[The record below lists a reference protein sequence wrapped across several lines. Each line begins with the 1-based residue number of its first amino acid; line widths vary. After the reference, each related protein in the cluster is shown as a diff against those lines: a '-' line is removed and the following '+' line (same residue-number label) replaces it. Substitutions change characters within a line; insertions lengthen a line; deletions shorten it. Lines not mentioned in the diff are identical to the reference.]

1 MISAL
6 TNAPA
11 LSILL
16 GALLVGLILGNTAWL
31 GILAEAPR
39 LPCLVIGTA
48 LVFIGARFTLQ
59 GLAGFRRSGT
69 HVLPYKPALA
79 LVTDDIFAR
88 TRNPMYQGLGIAV
101 VGLAVLLRIDGMI
114 VLPLLVAPMIHYGLV
129 LPEEGYLERKFG
141 ADYLRFKK
149 QVPRYRWLFWPLVGK
164 KPLTKDWLAWTAAA
178 AALVIAAYT
187 VPWLSDLVMQAVED
201 PGVRTAALSRGSV
214 IGRSSLLAAAR
225 EAGLRPSPD
234 VKGVS
239 DGIRRIDDGQAKING
254 WAAEIGGNGSPLTI
268 LVFIDGSTTLETK
281 TAGEHPGVARE
292 LNLSAEAAR
301 NVVFEGT
308 LACRRRQKLI
318 IVATT
323 IGNKYAPLTTLI
335 CP

>member
-1 MISAL
+1 MFQ
-6 TNAPA
+6 
-11 LSILL
+11 
-16 GALLVGLILGNTAWL
+16 GM
-31 GILAEAPR
+31 GIVVL
-39 LPCLVIGTA
+39 
-48 LVFIGARFTLQ
+48 
-59 GLAGFRRSGT
+59 GLA
-69 HVLPYKPALA
+69 
-79 LVTDDIFAR
+79 FA
-88 TRNPMYQGLGIAV
+88 
-101 VGLAVLLRIDGMI
+101 LRIDGMI
-114 VLPLLVAPMIHYGLV
+114 AFLFLVTPGIHYGLV
-129 LPEEGYLERKFG
+129 LTEERYLERKFDC
-141 ADYLRFKK
+141 DYLRFKK
-149 QVPRYRWLFWPLVGK
+149 QVPRYGWRFWLSTGDRL
-164 KPLTKDWLAWTAAA
+164 LAKDWLIWTVAAA
-178 AALVIAAYT
+178 GLVVAAYT
-187 VPWLSDLVMQAVED
+187 VQWLSDLVMRAVEE
-201 PGVRTAALSRGSV
+201 PGIRTAALARASV

-239 DGIRRIDDGQAKING
+239 DGISRIDDGQAKING

-268 LVFIDGSTTLETK
+268 LVFIDGSTALETK